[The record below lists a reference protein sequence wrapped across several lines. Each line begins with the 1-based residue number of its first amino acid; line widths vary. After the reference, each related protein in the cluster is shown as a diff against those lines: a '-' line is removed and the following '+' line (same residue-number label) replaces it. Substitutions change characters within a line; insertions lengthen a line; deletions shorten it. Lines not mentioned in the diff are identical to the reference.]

1 MVPIPVWT
9 ERPEVKT
16 YDPKAKT
23 DAPLPEP
30 PVADSTRVS
39 GKWWKGEHKATT
51 RVQLGKKNKDQNDKA
66 WKAREERKKRDKAVK
81 QIEQEI
87 KGEKEADLERKKEI
101 TKLRREREAEKL
113 RLEQMAARMSAKKLQ
128 RMKKRLGRSKKVNG

>member
-16 YDPKAKT
+16 YDPEAKT
-23 DAPLPEP
+23 DAPIPELETP
-30 PVADSTRVS
+30 DSTRVS
-39 GKWWKGEHKATT
+39 GKWWKTEHKATT
-51 RVQLGKKNKDQNDKA
+51 RVQLGKKNKEQNDKA
-66 WKAREERKKRDKAVK
+66 WKAREERRKRDKAVK
-81 QIEQEI
+81 LIEHEI
-87 KGEKEADLERKKEI
+87 KEEKEADLERKKEI
-101 TKLRREREAEKL
+101 NKLRREREAEKL